1 MVIEQDLPFVRG
13 LKLKGVIAYDLKP
26 IHKKIWKTPMPYYT
40 VDMSSGSPKYV
51 QAGSDGPENL
61 HILRII
67 LKIKVSPCKDK
78 FNIIIL
84 LVNTKWEG

>member
-1 MVIEQDLPFVRG
+1 MVKFIKVDLINIVNYVMYNQMVIEQDLPFVRG

-51 QAGSDGPENL
+51 QAGSDGPEKTYIYSEL
-61 HILRII
+61 
-67 LKIKVSPCKDK
+67 
-78 FNIIIL
+78 F
-84 LVNTKWEG
+84 